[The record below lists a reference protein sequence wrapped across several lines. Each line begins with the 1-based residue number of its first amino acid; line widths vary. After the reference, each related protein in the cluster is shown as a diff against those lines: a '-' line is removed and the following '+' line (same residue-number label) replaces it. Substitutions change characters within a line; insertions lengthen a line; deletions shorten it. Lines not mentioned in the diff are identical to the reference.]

1 MSKFF
6 ISILYLFI
14 ASTSVATEV
23 ITIGNVEIKIPNE
36 CDVSRNIQNNLNCK
50 NNPQDEE
57 FYIALRKGDTFE
69 SHILNS
75 TREKTIFKIEND
87 YFARVIVDKRPFY
100 FMYIKTAISS
110 FMAATLALSFPW
122 PLILNM
128 ITSHVDDAPF

>member
-14 ASTSVATEV
+14 ASTSMAAEG
-23 ITIGNVEIKIPNE
+23 ITIGNVAIKIPKKCN
-36 CDVSRNIQNNLNCK
+36 VSRDIQNNLNCK

-69 SHILNS
+69 SHVLNS

-100 FMYIKTAISS
+100 FMYIKNCNIIIHGGDVSFIFSMAIDIKHDNKSCR
-110 FMAATLALSFPW
+110 
-122 PLILNM
+122 
-128 ITSHVDDAPF
+128 